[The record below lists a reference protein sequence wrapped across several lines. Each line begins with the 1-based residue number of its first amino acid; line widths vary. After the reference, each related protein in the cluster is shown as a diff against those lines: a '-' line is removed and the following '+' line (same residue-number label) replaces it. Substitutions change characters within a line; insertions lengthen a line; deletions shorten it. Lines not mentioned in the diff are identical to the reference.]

1 VGGIKNG
8 ALLKL
13 IEGEGLHVFLTGDK
27 NVQNQRQLKE
37 RPFAVLVMSAINWPV
52 VQTHVSKISDAIDAT
67 EAGTLKAIA
76 ACSFQNSEERAS
88 KPPAEFPVA
97 RSGARISSHSAT
109 QNIRRHASFRLQR
122 QDGDQRFA
130 VDNIMH
136 LRLLRC
142 GRM

>member
-27 NVQNQRQLKE
+27 NVQNQRQLRE

-67 EAGTLKAIA
+67 EAERVSPLRSFPWRGA
-76 ACSFQNSEERAS
+76 AL
-88 KPPAEFPVA
+88 EFLHT
-97 RSGARISSHSAT
+97 RRRRISEGTRHFGCNGRTAT
-109 QNIRRHASFRLQR
+109 S
-122 QDGDQRFA
+122 
-130 VDNIMH
+130 VSP
-136 LRLLRC
+136 
-142 GRM
+142 